1 MGHVMKERIKT
12 VFPWIWLIGGYIWD
26 LWYHITRGKLMLDSD
41 ISAEMILADLLNKE
55 HSVIGLSKN
64 WIYSTG
70 LRFLEMQWLFR
81 IGLIIFPG
89 NWHRARVFAMAIA
102 IALMA
107 FAVFLIFYAIGRSRW
122 GVWGAAMVI
131 FPGGGWYFWQTIY
144 GGQYTPY
151 ILISLFSTAF
161 IMLAIRDFKA
171 LNNRVYII
179 LLLLLGFASG
189 INGIK
194 QLMVYHVPL
203 CITAMLLLIIELRGV
218 GERRESIKKVFDT
231 GRFSFAILAWGTS
244 FAALAGYL
252 INKCILSNIY
262 MFEEYDSTVIEY
274 RSFFEYL
281 KMFIWDYGFADGKIL
296 MSPWGVAS
304 MMGVV
309 FGMLV
314 VFSGMVLTFKFRDLS
329 EGDQMLTLLS
339 VVSILFC
346 CFIFSYVS
354 GHGDIQYF
362 QPIIPFGYCLV
373 VVLTY
378 TLFFTKE
385 LWREVVISLIM
396 FILLSTSMG
405 TIHNEHD
412 GPIHEYRA
420 HEGLGP
426 IVQMLMEKGYTQG
439 VALFWTSDVVT
450 ELSNGKIEM
459 WTLST
464 DGPDVM
470 LNRLQKKDH
479 VTTGPNGRYFYIFDY
494 TDKEDE
500 FLDDKIELGLAYV
513 GSHPNPTEPMAIYF
527 DENYV
532 IYGN

>member
-1 MGHVMKERIKT
+1 MKEKLQKI
-12 VFPWIWLIGGYIWD
+12 VPWVWLIGGYIWD

-55 HSVIGLSKN
+55 HSVIGLSRN

-161 IMLAIRDFKA
+161 ILLAVRDFRTLYNKM
-171 LNNRVYII
+171 YII
-179 LLLLLGFASG
+179 FLLLLGFASG

-194 QLMVYHVPL
+194 QLMVYHAPL
-203 CITAMLLLIIELRGV
+203 CITAVLLFLIELRGI
-218 GERRESIKKVFDT
+218 GERGENIKNVIHT
-231 GRFSFAILAWGTS
+231 GRFRFAILSWGTS
-244 FAALAGYL
+244 FAAFTGYL
-252 INKCILSNIY
+252 INKFILSKIY

-304 MMGVV
+304 MLGVV
-309 FGMLV
+309 FGLLV
-314 VFSGMVLTFKFRDLS
+314 VFSGIVLAFKFRDLS

-373 VVLTY
+373 VMLIY
-378 TLFFTKE
+378 TFTFTKE
-385 LWREVVISLIM
+385 TWREVAIHLTMI
-396 FILLSTSMG
+396 ILLFASMG
-405 TIHNEHD
+405 TIHNEQD
-412 GPIHEYRA
+412 NPIHKYRA
-420 HEGLGP
+420 QKDLVP
-426 IVQMLMEKGYTQG
+426 IVGWLVEQGYTQG
-439 VALFWTSDVVT
+439 VSFFWTSDVVT
-450 ELSNGKIEM
+450 ELSDGKIEM

-464 DGPDVM
+464 ESPEIM
-470 LNRLQKKDH
+470 LNRLQKKEH
-479 VTTGPNGRYFYIFDY
+479 ITEGPDQRYFFIFDY

-500 FLDDKIELGLAYV
+500 FLDDKVELGLAYV
-513 GSHPNPTEPMAIYF
+513 GAHPQPDELMAIYF